1 MRPVAVLQNL
11 SNFPVLLLQKFCLY
25 FVLEMRALSCAPRAP
40 APSQR
45 PVPVLAHPGGEEAF
59 LHARP
64 EPPWHLPLSSPPQGA
79 AGHSPAASA
88 CSAQAFP
95 CSTHLSP
102 PFLQLFLQSL
112 SGSFT
117 AFPCGRTH
125 SRTQVWGEA
134 RPQQVPFTHAAAY
147 CRISPFLQA
156 VHKTHFKFLQ
166 ITICNAITNFIFHS
180 NIM

>member
-1 MRPVAVLQNL
+1 MPLGHLRPPRGL
-11 SNFPVLLLQKFCLY
+11 SQCLPTLGVKKH
-25 FVLEMRALSCAPRAP
+25 FSMPGLSPLVSP
-40 APSQR
+40 APFPSSGSCRAQ
-45 PVPVLAHPGGEEAF
+45 PGR
-59 LHARP
+59 L
-64 EPPWHLPLSSPPQGA
+64 
-79 AGHSPAASA
+79 SA
-88 CSAQAFP
+88 CSAPAFP

-117 AFPCGRTH
+117 AFPCGRAH

-147 CRISPFLQA
+147 FCISPYLQA

-180 NIM
+180 NII